1 MNKLV
6 KFSLI
11 SLSTLSLLF
20 ACQTPQL
27 QTPEVL
33 KAEALTSRAGFI
45 KFFETCVLNKATL
58 TESQKQVL
66 RTQMSLINNVPE
78 TTWQSVSANYK
89 PLFEQYSK
97 YCDEKDTSSSSSPS
111 STPNSSSSPSPTI
124 SPSSTN
130 LLTDDVF
137 ANKAIFKNF
146 LDKCVFNSSE
156 APEALK
162 NSSKILLSSLDAV
175 PDERWQ
181 SVSGSYKVIY
191 SQFIK
196 SCNSSS
202 PTTPTETLT
211 APTTFGELSCELEGK
226 IKSGTGKS
234 INVTFA
240 NNTGKSIKVYWLDFT
255 GKRVPYNANLADKG
269 NHPQQTY
276 ITHPWLIADSNDK
289 CIKILTPYSSQTID
303 IK

>member
-1 MNKLV
+1 MNKLI

-27 QTPEVL
+27 QTPETL

-58 TESQKQVL
+58 TEAQKQVL

-97 YCDEKDTSSSSSPS
+97 YCDEKATS
-111 STPNSSSSPSPTI
+111 STPDSSPSPTT

-137 ANKAIFKNF
+137 ANKTIFKNF

-175 PDERWQ
+175 PDDRWQ

-196 SCNSSS
+196 SCNSSTTIT
-202 PTTPTETLT
+202 PTTTLT
-211 APTTFGELSCELEGK
+211 APTTLGELSCDQEGK

-234 INVTFA
+234 INVIFS
-240 NNTGKSIKVYWLDFT
+240 NNTGKSIKVYWLDFN

-269 NHPQQTY
+269 KHPQQTY
-276 ITHPWLIADSNDK
+276 ITHPWLIADSDDK
-289 CIKILTPYSSQTID
+289 CIKILAPDSSQTID
-303 IK
+303 IN